1 MPREARSRDWQQALI
16 LLTGCVV
23 CALIVVAL
31 YWAKAVFV
39 PVAFAIFLT
48 FLLNPVVKSLC
59 TRGMPRVASVLV
71 VVTLAALCMGGLGW
85 LVTRQTTGL
94 LAKLPDYT
102 TNIKAKVQTLR
113 KLGSAPTAA
122 RLEDMLEEISR
133 ELAPASAAAARS
145 LEGKQGATSNGPS
158 LMVEA
163 DNSRWWDPIPSH
175 LGGLLK
181 SLASIALSVVLV
193 VFMLLNHEDLRNRFI
208 RLVGQGRVT
217 FTTRAVDEAGH
228 RISRYLLMQAVINI
242 CYGLIVT
249 IVLLI
254 LRVDYALLWG
264 FLAAALR
271 YVPYVGP
278 WIAAI
283 FPIAMTLAMFDS
295 WVQPLVLIATFIIL
309 ELVTNNVAEPWLY
322 GQSMGVSSVAL
333 LIAAAFWALL
343 WGPIGLVLSAPLTVC
358 LIVLGK
364 YVPQLSFLDVLLG
377 DQPALPP
384 DVSCYQRLVARD
396 QDEAADIVFAYAEAN
411 PREQIYDDLLIP
423 VLAAMK
429 RDRQRDELTEEDE
442 KFILQSIRE
451 IMEGLEVENPVAPP
465 ADSAVGEGTEP
476 QRIVVIMGCPARDE
490 ADRLALEMLAH
501 LIHPLRWQLSITA
514 LATLTGELID
524 SVSGQHPSLICIS
537 ALPPG
542 GITHTRYLCKRLK
555 SASPETKIVVG
566 RWGGKGTPEQRAAHL
581 KQTGADQIAT
591 SLLDARNQIESWYPV
606 LAHETRAPDRAVP
619 APKMSNRGAH
629 RTTASRESRHDL
641 PSSSFE
647 P

>member
-1 MPREARSRDWQQALI
+1 MSRETQSRDWQRALVV
-16 LLTGCVV
+16 LTGCVV
-23 CALIVVAL
+23 GALIVAAL
-31 YWAKAVFV
+31 YWGQAVFV
-39 PVAFAIFLT
+39 PVALAIFLT
-48 FLLNPVVKSLC
+48 FLLNPLVKALHN
-59 TRGMPRVASVLV
+59 RGLPRVPAVLV
-71 VVTLAALCMGGLGW
+71 VVTLAALCLGGLGW
-85 LVTRQTTGL
+85 LVTRQATGL
-94 LAKLPDYT
+94 VARLPSYT
-102 TNIKAKVQTLR
+102 ANIKAKVQTLR

-145 LEGKQGATSNGPS
+145 LEAEERAAENGPPV
-158 LMVEA
+158 LLQA
-163 DNSRWWDPIPSH
+163 DSSRWWDPIPRH

-181 SLASIALSVVLV
+181 TVASIALSLVLV
-193 VFMLLNHEDLRNRFI
+193 IFMLLNREDLRNRFI

-217 FTTRAVDEAGH
+217 FTTRAVDEAGQ
-228 RISRYLLMQAVINI
+228 RISRYLLMQALINV
-242 CYGLIVT
+242 CYGCIVT
-249 IVLLI
+249 VVLLI

-278 WIAAI
+278 WIAAL

-295 WVQPLVLIATFIIL
+295 WVPPLVLIATFIVL

-384 DVSCYQRLVARD
+384 DVSCYQRLLARD

-451 IMEGLEVENPVAPP
+451 IMEGLEAENPVAAP
-465 ADSAVGEGTEP
+465 ADSAVGEGAEP

-490 ADRLALEMLAH
+490 ADRLALEMLIH
-501 LIHPLRWQLSITA
+501 LIHPLRWELSITA

-524 SVSGQHPSLICIS
+524 SVTTQHPPLICIS

-542 GITHTRYLCKRLK
+542 GITQTRYLCKRLK
-555 SASPETKIVVG
+555 STSPDTKIVVG
-566 RWGGKGTPEQRAAHL
+566 RWGGKGTPEQRSAHL

-606 LAHETRAPDRAVP
+606 LAHETRPPDRAVP
-619 APKMSNRGAH
+619 APKMSNRGAS
-629 RTTASRESRHDL
+629 RTTASR
-641 PSSSFE
+641 
-647 P
+647 